1 MISFILFSLRR
12 AWQGFW
18 RNALMSLAATAT
30 MVLMLVLLA
39 GFWIIQTGL
48 LSALD
53 FTEQKVEVVAN
64 IKLDAT
70 QPEIDALRERIEAMP
85 EVAGV
90 TFISQS
96 EALAR
101 FQESMREQGRTD
113 LTKVLDTNPLT
124 PSFEI
129 KLRDPSFSQTV
140 ADAIQPAKEPAV
152 RNILDT
158 KETAK
163 NVKTVTDI
171 MRTAGSVIL
180 LVIGVIVLFIIVNTI
195 RLAVV
200 ARAEEIEIMRL
211 VGASDAFIRWPFVFE
226 GAMVGLLG
234 AAITL
239 VGLYLLSEP
248 ISGFMVDFFRVLP
261 LSFGSLAR
269 DLIVIVTTAGLG
281 LGVLGSWVSVRTY
294 LIR

>member
-1 MISFILFSLRR
+1 MIGFVIFSLRR

-64 IKLDAT
+64 IKLEAARADVT
-70 QPEIDALRERIEAMP
+70 ALKTRLEALP

-90 TFISQS
+90 TYVSREQ
-96 EALAR
+96 ALAR
-101 FQESMREQGRTD
+101 FRASMKEQGRED
-113 LTKVLDTNPLT
+113 LTKYLDANPLT
-124 PSFEI
+124 ASYEV
-129 KLRDPSFSQTV
+129 KLVDASYAAGV
-140 ADAIQPAKEPAV
+140 AESLRHEPAV
-152 RNILDT
+152 RNVLDT
-158 KETAK
+158 KDTAQ

-171 MRTAGSVIL
+171 LRTAGSVIL

-248 ISGFMVDFFRVLP
+248 ISGFMVDFFRILP

-269 DLIVIVTTAGLG
+269 DLVVIVVGAGLG